1 MPDTLLSAEE
11 KILFKSRFSLLKFF
25 RQWFLSMLICGVS
38 MTLMHYL
45 GSAGASGGLQDDTRQ
60 VLVKIFGVVAV
71 GSFSVFLLGF
81 LLYKH
86 QFIILTTHRLMTTSI
101 WNLKSDSV
109 VLRNINNI
117 EKRKNVLGLI
127 FGYGTIRLQDTDGTW
142 INMAYIPHVDTLE
155 AKLAAASMRQG
166 AVGT

>member
-1 MPDTLLSAEE
+1 MPDAILSSEE
-11 KILFKSRFSLLKFF
+11 KVLFKSRFALLKFF
-25 RQWFLSMLICGVS
+25 KQWFLSILICIVS

-45 GSAGASGGLQDDTRQ
+45 GSHETPGGVPDSARQ
-60 VLVKIFGVVAV
+60 MLVKALGAVAV
-71 GSFSVFLLGF
+71 GSFAVFLLGF

-86 QFIILTTHRLMTTSI
+86 QFLILTTHRLMTTSI

-117 EKRKNVLGLI
+117 EKRKSVLGLI
-127 FGYGTIRLQDTDGTW
+127 FGYGTIKLQDTDGTW
-142 INMAYIPHVDTLE
+142 IDMAYIPHVDTLE

-166 AVGT
+166 AVAV